1 MFPATLLPSPPP
13 ALTDIGHGTLLTL
26 FAAWM
31 VWKEKELSAGP
42 QGEMFVMA
50 FKGRYML
57 LMMGCFS
64 SALRSHGSSG
74 VVARWRGLLRSSTQ
88 CRSQGALKGGGLPSR
103 SDLRSPSVARH
114 RTHTPSSPPPL
125 PAVYCGF
132 IYNDLFAVGTDL
144 FGTKWAYP
152 PSVNG
157 TLVLEAL
164 PTGTSSTDIYPFG
177 VDPAWRVAENELLYF
192 NSLKMKMCGGRA
204 TAKAASGG

>member
-1 MFPATLLPSPPP
+1 M
-13 ALTDIGHGTLLTL
+13 

-31 VWKEKELSAGP
+31 VWKEKELLAKP

-64 SALRSHGSSG
+64 
-74 VVARWRGLLRSSTQ
+74 
-88 CRSQGALKGGGLPSR
+88 
-103 SDLRSPSVARH
+103 
-114 RTHTPSSPPPL
+114 
-125 PAVYCGF
+125 VYCGF
-132 IYNDLFAVGTDL
+132 IYNDLFAVGTNV

-164 PTGTSSTDIYPFG
+164 PTGTSDTDIYPFG
-177 VDPAWRVAENELLYF
+177 VDPAWRVSENELLYF
-192 NSLKMKMCGGRA
+192 NSLKMKM
-204 TAKAASGG
+204 